1 MGRTDINTMPLHD
14 CLKLLEALEPGS
26 TDVWRQYVEKY
37 GLSDQQAL
45 EHARLA
51 VLAALAAA
59 SGARKS
65 S

>member
-1 MGRTDINTMPLHD
+1 MRQDVSTMPVHD

-26 TDVWRQYVEKY
+26 MAVWRQYVEKY
-37 GLSDQQAL
+37 ALSDQQAL
-45 EHARLA
+45 EHVRLA

>member
-1 MGRTDINTMPLHD
+1 MYEGVSTMPLYD
-14 CLKLLEALEPGS
+14 CLRLLEELEPGS
-26 TDVWRQYVEKY
+26 TDAWRQYVEKY
-37 GLSDQQAL
+37 SLSDQQAL

-51 VLAALAAA
+51 VLSALAAA